1 MVSELVVVSSEQDI
15 PPISI
20 LLSDMVTLTLKIM
33 CGNSVTKAAILVTL
47 KPNRN

>member
-1 MVSELVVVSSEQDI
+1 MGFRNW
-15 PPISI
+15 
-20 LLSDMVTLTLKIM
+20 LLFPVNKIFLPFLFFSDMVTLILKIM